1 MLEYPDAGRQSTGT
15 AVHDRYYNLRGVCTN
30 LVLRVEVEHTLRGST
45 GTCIQTRNSTKLVR
59 VTIIGLLRLNPT
71 AE

>member
-30 LVLRVEVEHTLRGST
+30 LVLRVEVEHMLSVVLPVHVFKHV
-45 GTCIQTRNSTKLVR
+45 IV
-59 VTIIGLLRLNPT
+59 LN
-71 AE
+71 